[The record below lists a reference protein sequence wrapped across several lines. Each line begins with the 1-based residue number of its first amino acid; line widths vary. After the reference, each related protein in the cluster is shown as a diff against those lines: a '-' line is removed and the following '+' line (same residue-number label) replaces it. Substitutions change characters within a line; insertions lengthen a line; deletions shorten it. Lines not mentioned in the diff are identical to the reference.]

1 MLMLTR
7 VMLNTLVYNQLV
19 YTGSQWAI
27 FIPRD
32 VVPGVYKGPHVYGF
46 NRTMQQPL

>member
-1 MLMLTR
+1 
-7 VMLNTLVYNQLV
+7 MLNSLVHIPPIHVGL
-19 YTGSQWAI
+19 QWVMHN
-27 FIPRD
+27 PRD